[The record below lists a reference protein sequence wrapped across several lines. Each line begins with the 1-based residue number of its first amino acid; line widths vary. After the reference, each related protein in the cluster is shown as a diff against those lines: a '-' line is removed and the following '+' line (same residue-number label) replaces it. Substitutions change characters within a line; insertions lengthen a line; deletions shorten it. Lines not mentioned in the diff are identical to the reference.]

1 MALQKPL
8 FLLWYAPLAADATTA
23 ELAAVSWHGL
33 LLDSTTAGYLCVIP
47 LLLMIATVWAPI
59 PERTVRRILNIYF
72 ALMSVAVAV
81 IVAVDLGLYRYWASV
96 STTAYCSTCARP
108 RRPPPA

>member
-1 MALQKPL
+1 MLRKILFIAALFAATVLLMALQKPL

-47 LLLMIATVWAPI
+47 LLLMIATV
-59 PERTVRRILNIYF
+59 
-72 ALMSVAVAV
+72 
-81 IVAVDLGLYRYWASV
+81 
-96 STTAYCSTCARP
+96 
-108 RRPPPA
+108 